1 MDFEDKKKP
10 SVAENADD
18 GDNATSI
25 TVEERISGD
34 EKVTVAET
42 KNAENSLPSEVEEVV
57 CQSGSAEKIDPEKE
71 KKKKIRQKVFGYI
84 LFVAISAAV
93 ILGMILFEDKSG
105 DPMSG
110 KEALRLLG
118 EHPFYT
124 AYAVLAYFVIV
135 ATDIVVFRVLTRKL
149 KTNCPFGACVG
160 ASLLGRYFDRVTP
173 WASGGEPFQVV
184 YLHKK
189 GLSSGESCAVT
200 MSRHII
206 RFFSVATAVIVILAS
221 SGIVTNPYVMA
232 AAIASV
238 FAGLIIPS
246 FMLICAFKPKV
257 GRKISDGVIGLLCKM
272 KIVKNREKAE
282 EKVNRNVTQF
292 LSGVKYLSAN
302 KSVIVVI
309 ALGALIEMF
318 ANNSVPF
325 FVMRALGVSDV
336 TYWETLVLCLFVNYA
351 SSFAPTPGG
360 AGIAELSFY
369 AIFAAHIDGGI
380 LFWAVLFWRIAVFY
394 IPVFIGFVLQVF
406 SSVKEIIR
414 IRRA

>member
-1 MDFEDKKKP
+1 MLERNNLPAGEETQEEKNRSVESESAENS
-10 SVAENADD
+10 SVAEF
-18 GDNATSI
+18 
-25 TVEERISGD
+25 
-34 EKVTVAET
+34 
-42 KNAENSLPSEVEEVV
+42 EEVV
-57 CQSGSAEKIDPEKE
+57 CENETDEKAVSSNDEVKDPEKE
-71 KKKKIRQKVFGYI
+71 KKKKIRKKILGYI

-93 ILGMILFEDKSG
+93 ILGMILFEDRSG
-105 DPMSG
+105 DPVSG
-110 KEALRLLG
+110 KEALRLLA

-124 AYAVLAYFVIV
+124 AYAVLSYFVIV
-135 ATDIVVFRVLTRKL
+135 AADVLVFVVLTRKL
-149 KTNCPFGACVG
+149 KTNCSFAACVG
-160 ASLLGRYFDRVTP
+160 ASFLGRYFDRVTP
-173 WASGGEPFQVV
+173 WSSGGEPFQVV

-189 GLSSGESCAVT
+189 GLSSGDSCAVT

-206 RFFSVATAVIVILAS
+206 RFFSVAVAVIIILAS

-272 KIVKNREKAE
+272 KIVKHREKAE
-282 EKVNRNVTQF
+282 EKVNKNVTQF
-292 LSGVKYLSAN
+292 LTGVKYLSVN

-336 TYWETLVLCLFVNYA
+336 AYWETLVLCLFVNYA

-394 IPVFIGFVLQVF
+394 IPVFIGFVLQVI
-406 SSVKEIIR
+406 SAVKAIIK
-414 IRRA
+414 IKRA